1 MYLAPIESATVLSIS
16 ETATRSHKSVPI
28 PNHRKLIGS
37 VSDNQVPDR
46 NLDAF
51 PYSFNCKFQLMVPT
65 HPCIHIQTLMLLLGM
80 VIPNMHTIHLHLTNN
95 DLNLEFESF

>member
-37 VSDNQVPDR
+37 VSDNRVPDR

-51 PYSFNCKFQLMVPT
+51 PKQVLDVCNKA
-65 HPCIHIQTLMLLLGM
+65 CIFAVRRDI
-80 VIPNMHTIHLHLTNN
+80 NSRWKTILDAGYAVHCT
-95 DLNLEFESF
+95 F